1 MAEHII
7 SSTIFICLV
16 LLLRTVFYNRLPK
29 RLCYAMWLIVALHL
43 LIPFWTFSNSFQ
55 VMNLVYRVLDVQA
68 EPETGDDMTSESDW
82 TYPETPSPGDWNET
96 THKEWKESGTPYIT
110 DEADTGAFSEEQSKR
125 NQSEAEPG
133 DRAETDGNKAV
144 ETVQMTE
151 RTDWIKGIWML
162 GVILCGMVFSVSNLY
177 FGRKLRRDRQ
187 ILEIGQEVVGAAGHP
202 DIPVYQTKEVNVPC
216 LFGLWHPAVY
226 FPEAGA
232 EQEDRNGEKEIYYVL
247 EHELTHYKHR
257 DHLWAMLRCLCVVLY
272 WYHPLVWL
280 AAFLSRR
287 DSEFACDESVI
298 QKMDEQKRRDYGETL
313 ILIGTQGG
321 NAMKIFTCT
330 TGMYGGKQELKKRI
344 TLIAHQGKIR
354 LETVVLACTLLLA
367 MTGCTLGSSSK
378 NEEPRVNEN
387 ETTENLVSEKTEE
400 DTEEVSEEPTTEAVA
415 EDMDMVSEPIVFDKY
430 KVIEKVEE
438 NGIEY
443 YKLQT
448 EEFFPLPL
456 DEWAPIRIFTQQGNT
471 ADAYVRFTDVT
482 RETAQIE
489 EYINQLHG
497 DEDEKPFV
505 ADTLGKTEYVLLYY
519 QIMVAEDTQLEA
531 GDKILPMAVNYPLR
545 MYSTLES
552 RRFQTEESDI
562 QGMERSVWDASP
574 VIQDEI
580 QPGDTIE
587 KAVLCSVPVGYTA
600 YGLELSYM
608 DESGNTRIVYFKP
621 EY

>member
-29 RLCYAMWLIVALHL
+29 RLCYAMWLVVALHL
-43 LIPFWTFSNSFQ
+43 LIPFRTFSNSFQ

-68 EPETGDDMTSESDW
+68 EPETGDYMTSESDL
-82 TYPETPSPGDWNET
+82 TYPETPSAGDWGGT
-96 THKEWKESGTPYIT
+96 THKEWKENGSPYIA
-110 DEADTGAFSEEQSKR
+110 DESDTGVFSEEQSKR

-133 DRAETDGNKAV
+133 NKAETDGNKAV
-144 ETVQMTE
+144 ETVRMTKQA
-151 RTDWIKGIWML
+151 DWIKGIWML
-162 GVILCGMVFSVSNLY
+162 GAVLCGMVFSVSNLY
-177 FGRKLRRDRQ
+177 FGRKLRRDRR
-187 ILEIGQEVVGAAGHP
+187 ILEIGQEVVRTAGHP

-232 EQEDRNGEKEIYYVL
+232 EQEDGNGEKEIYYVL

-257 DHLWAMLRCLCVVLY
+257 DHLWAVLRCLCVVLY

-344 TLIAHQGKIR
+344 TLIAHQRKIR
-354 LETVVLACTLLLA
+354 LGTVILACTLLLA
-367 MTGCTLGSSSK
+367 MTGCTLGSSSQ

-400 DTEEVSEEPTTEAVA
+400 DTEEILEESTTEAVA
-415 EDMDMVSEPIVFDKY
+415 EDMDVVSEPIAFDKY

-482 RETAQIE
+482 RETARIE

-497 DEDEKPFV
+497 DEDAKPFV
-505 ADTLGKTEYVLLYY
+505 ADKWGNTEYVLLYY

-531 GDKILPMAVNYPLR
+531 GDKILPMAVNYPLQ

-552 RRFQTEESDI
+552 RRFHTEKSDI

-608 DESGNTRIVYFKP
+608 DESGGTRVVYFKP